1 MKQKEFM
8 DRLNWCF
15 KTNKKDLTLLS
26 ESVRAYRSRLLLHT
40 LNTFSKTLSF
50 FDFKDKIVLE
60 QNVPF
65 IIIDDIKFLLN
76 HQIYL
81 KHTGKK
87 YVSSCNETIKFLEYF
102 NITPKNIID
111 LGACWGEFSLFLSK
125 RFPESNIFSIE
136 GSEKNFEIL
145 NINLKHNKNLSK
157 NIKSFNLIISDKNG
171 FEEISDSVST
181 VNALKSIINKDE
193 IKYKKIQ
200 SNKLET
206 FVKNNKLEI
215 DFLKIDIEGSELKLL
230 SDFKTTFSKSMQI
243 ELIHYNS
250 IDLNIEFLEQLS
262 ENYNF
267 YNPKGW
273 ALLNMKDL
281 KKIVK
286 ETLKIKPTIDVFLI
300 NKNYNFKF

>member
-8 DRLNWCF
+8 DRLNLCF
-15 KTNKKDLTLLS
+15 KTNEKDLTLLS
-26 ESVRAYRSRLLLHT
+26 DSVRAYRSRLLLHT
-40 LNTFSKTLSF
+40 INTFSKTLSF
-50 FDFKDKIVLE
+50 FDFKDNIVFE
-60 QNVPF
+60 QNIPF
-65 IIIDDIKFLLN
+65 IIIDNIKFLLN

-87 YVSSCNETIKFLEYF
+87 YVSSCNESIKFLEHF

-111 LGACWGEFSLFLSK
+111 IGACWGEFSLFLGR
-125 RFPESNIFSIE
+125 RFPDSNIFSIE

-145 NINLKHNKNLSK
+145 NINLKNNLNLSK
-157 NIKSFNLIISDKNG
+157 NIRPFNLIMSDKNG
-171 FEEISDSVST
+171 FEEISDSVTT

-193 IKYKKIQ
+193 ITYKKVQ

-230 SDFKTTFSKSMQI
+230 SDLKTIFSKSMQI
-243 ELIHYNS
+243 ELIHYNA
-250 IDLNIEFLEQLS
+250 IDTNIHFLEQLS
-262 ENYNF
+262 KYYNF

-273 ALLNMKDL
+273 VLLNIKDL
-281 KKIVK
+281 IKIVK

-300 NKNYNFKF
+300 NKAYN